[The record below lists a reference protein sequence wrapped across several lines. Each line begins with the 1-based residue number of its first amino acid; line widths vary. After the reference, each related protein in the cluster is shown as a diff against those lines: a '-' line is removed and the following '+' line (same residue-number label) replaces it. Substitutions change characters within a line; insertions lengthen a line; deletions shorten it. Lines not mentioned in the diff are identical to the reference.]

1 MQTRAAERAEIQ
13 FNGVDESFSGK
24 TKLGNSGP
32 GFMILV
38 NDITEMKT
46 PAADHLLLVPREG
59 KSFVSAMDLPEAGVT
74 LHFGVPS
81 ETRQV
86 TLADKTP
93 ATTAR

>member
-1 MQTRAAERAEIQ
+1 
-13 FNGVDESFSGK
+13 
-24 TKLGNSGP
+24 
-32 GFMILV
+32 MILV